1 MSDIAVDEQLTGQT
15 IELLQTMI
23 RNQCVNDGRAES
35 GEEVR
40 NSDTLQAVLDGTGAD
55 IETYEPTPGRRSI
68 VARVEGSDP
77 DAPSMCW
84 MGHTD
89 VVPVSPEGW
98 SRDPF
103 GGELVDGEVWGRG
116 AVDMLNVTSS
126 MAVAFRHV
134 VDNGIRPKGD
144 LIYFGVADEE
154 AGGHH
159 GAEWVC
165 EHQWDAVAC
174 DYVLTEM
181 GGFALGPG
189 PTFAMSSAEKGLG
202 WTRLRVKGTP
212 GHGSAPLG
220 ADNALIKTAEIVRRL
235 NDYQPDP
242 LITEEWR
249 AMIGALALPDEMA
262 EALLDAGRVREMCE
276 QLGRGVGSFAHA
288 CTHTTFSPNVVHG
301 GTKTNVIP
309 DEVDLDVDI
318 RLLPGETLADIDT
331 HLRNALGDLMDHV
344 DVTPLQQRESSSS
357 PTDTP
362 MWAALEREVTR
373 VYPTGR
379 IVPNLIVGGTD
390 SPFFRRHGTVAY
402 GAALFSE
409 DIDFTQFSSRFHG
422 HDERIDVR
430 SLGLTTQLW
439 VELARNGLPE

>member
-1 MSDIAVDEQLTGQT
+1 MC
-15 IELLQTMI
+15 I
-23 RNQCVNDGRAES
+23 RDS
-35 GEEVR
+35 
-40 NSDTLQAVLDGTGAD
+40 
-55 IETYEPTPGRRSI
+55 
-68 VARVEGSDP
+68 
-77 DAPSMCW
+77 
-84 MGHTD
+84 
-89 VVPVSPEGW
+89 
-98 SRDPF
+98 
-103 GGELVDGEVWGRG
+103 
-116 AVDMLNVTSS
+116 
-126 MAVAFRHV
+126 
-134 VDNGIRPKGD
+134 
-144 LIYFGVADEE
+144 
-154 AGGHH
+154 
-159 GAEWVC
+159 
-165 EHQWDAVAC
+165 
-174 DYVLTEM
+174 
-181 GGFALGPG
+181 
-189 PTFAMSSAEKGLG
+189 
-202 WTRLRVKGTP
+202 
-212 GHGSAPLG
+212 
-220 ADNALIKTAEIVRRL
+220 
-235 NDYQPDP
+235 
-242 LITEEWR
+242 
-249 AMIGALALPDEMA
+249 
-262 EALLDAGRVREMCE
+262 
-276 QLGRGVGSFAHA
+276 
-288 CTHTTFSPNVVHG
+288 SPNVVHG